1 VTEHDR
7 TEQNRLTDS
16 AGTPWAGRHFTPT
29 AFDGDDGSAPPGLL
43 AALSAFR
50 ARTAGAA
57 AVVEAARGVRLL
69 VPLLAQLG
77 ETGVGPTGKPVDKSA
92 ELAIVTVASPDGRR
106 VLPAF
111 TSVEAMR
118 RWNPSARPVP
128 AESERVALAAAAE
141 DTDLVVLD
149 PASETE
155 FVLRRPAVWALGRG
169 TAWVPPHED
178 RELAAEFAVAS
189 ADPAVV
195 DVRLAA
201 GDPDARLQGPE
212 LRVELRL
219 LPGLERDALDA
230 LLARLG
236 DRWSA
241 SPLIAER
248 VDSLA
253 VTVLPG

>member
-1 VTEHDR
+1 MNGSDR
-7 TEQNRLTDS
+7 FTDS

-29 AFDGDDGSAPPGLL
+29 AFDGDDGSAPPVLL
-43 AALSAFR
+43 EALRGFR
-50 ARTAGAA
+50 ARRVGAA
-57 AVVEAARGVRLL
+57 AVVDAARGVRLL

-77 ETGVGPTGKPVDKSA
+77 ETGIGPTGKQVDKSA
-92 ELAIVTVASPDGRR
+92 ELALVTVAGPDGRR

-118 RWNPSARPVP
+118 VWNPSARPVP

-149 PASETE
+149 AGSETE

-169 TAWVPPHED
+169 TRWIPPHED
-178 RELAAEFAVAS
+178 RELAAEFAATS

-195 DVRLAA
+195 DVRLVP
-201 GDPDARLQGPE
+201 GDPDSRLRGPE

-219 LPGLERDALDA
+219 ELGLDRDALDA

-236 DRWSA
+236 ERWSA
-241 SPLIAER
+241 STLIAER

-253 VTVLPG
+253 VTVLAG